1 LFVPPKTD
9 KIQSPANK
17 EQNAHTMFE
26 EHSINLK
33 AREARSSNRIRPK
46 RSHGQIGMKRKKEK
60 PYNKDSPHVSLESK
74 RSIFFSIKIKI

>member
-1 LFVPPKTD
+1 LFVPPETD

-26 EHSINLK
+26 EHIINLK

-60 PYNKDSPHVSLESK
+60 PSNNKGVHM
-74 RSIFFSIKIKI
+74 